1 MLLCRGVRMPC
12 GRRGVRFFCCFDFIL
27 YFCRRFRFPREGAKR
42 ESGENPERSRRCKGL
57 ASVFTAEIRALREG
71 DRCAMPE
78 PEDLPFHWDDIR
90 KLLPFSLGESDPI
103 NPECLLLRETKGQS
117 FRAYVLDCSRLP
129 SGIREIFFERGFQNE
144 NKKSPCNAIGTGNAV
159 RPCRLR

>member
-1 MLLCRGVRMPC
+1 
-12 GRRGVRFFCCFDFIL
+12 
-27 YFCRRFRFPREGAKR
+27 
-42 ESGENPERSRRCKGL
+42 
-57 ASVFTAEIRALREG
+57 
-71 DRCAMPE
+71 MPE

-90 KLLPFSLGESDPI
+90 KLLPFSLGESDPV

-117 FRAYVLDCSRLP
+117 FRADVLDCSRLP
-129 SGIREIFFERGFQNE
+129 SGIREIIFERGFQNE